1 MNADTRGRKTK
12 NKLALYAKTNQE
24 RITAIWNAWGF
35 FLTNCDKKENYPT
48 ERSLG
53 IFSYKRFWLTNIA
66 RVNIERESEFVL
78 HVTIIAE
85 ILTALSRSLI

>member
-35 FLTNCDKKENYPT
+35 FLTNCDKKRKTTPLKE
-48 ERSLG
+48 
-53 IFSYKRFWLTNIA
+53 A
-66 RVNIERESEFVL
+66 SEFF
-78 HVTIIAE
+78 HIKDFG
-85 ILTALSRSLI
+85 